1 MKSPRK
7 NRIGNGHKQ
16 LTEEKIQMAKKEKTL
31 NFTTNQRNKT
41 VYHFKSIS
49 CVKIKTRDLLLA
61 WVNAAVHSSS
71 MSINVYTF
79 LEGNVAVCHFP

>member
-31 NFTTNQRNKT
+31 NFTINQRNKFT
-41 VYHFKSIS
+41 ILKAS
-49 CVKIKTRDLLLA
+49 
-61 WVNAAVHSSS
+61 AV
-71 MSINVYTF
+71 
-79 LEGNVAVCHFP
+79 LR